1 MKKIEIEF
9 KEDSRQ
15 QDIKVIITAERL
27 DDEVKELMKR
37 ISDPFDNGFSVYDE
51 KGAVVVLPFDK
62 IISIS
67 SDKRKLKVVADNGI
81 FELRSSLQDVEKQLS
96 SSSFIKISRY
106 EIINLHKVTK
116 FDFSISGSLRIE
128 MNNGMQTWASRRNIG
143 EIKRRLMRKDRD
155 L

>member
-1 MKKIEIEF
+1 MKKIDIEF

-27 DDEVKELMKR
+27 DDEVKELIKR
-37 ISDPFDNGFSVYDE
+37 ISDPFSSGFSVYDE
-51 KGAVVVLPFDK
+51 KGAVVVLPCDK

-67 SDKRKLKVVADNGI
+67 SDKRKLKVIADHGV
-81 FELRSSLQDVEKQLS
+81 FELRSSLQDVEKQLR

-106 EIINLHKVTK
+106 EIINLHKVAK

-143 EIKRRLMRKDRD
+143 EIKRRLMRKDLD